1 MPEEA
6 LERVPRASE
15 SMSTQH
21 SPAALLGKRILI
33 GKPGLDG
40 HDIGAKIVALT
51 LRNAGAEVI
60 YTGLRRSPAQIAQ
73 VAVDEGVDAVG
84 LSILSGS
91 HKELVTEV
99 MAQLREM
106 GASEVKVFV
115 GGTIP
120 AEDHAFLHELG
131 VAAVFTADMPL
142 EQMIDS
148 LRKGFA

>member
-1 MPEEA
+1 MNEVKQARPLA
-6 LERVPRASE
+6 
-15 SMSTQH
+15 
-21 SPAALLGKRILI
+21 GKRILV

-51 LRNAGAEVI
+51 LRDAGAEVI

-91 HKELVTEV
+91 HKELVSDV
-99 MAQLREM
+99 LAQLRAM
-106 GASEVKVFV
+106 KAGSVKVFV

-120 AEDHAFLHELG
+120 GDDQSSLRELG
-131 VAAVFTADMPL
+131 
-142 EQMIDS
+142 
-148 LRKGFA
+148 